1 MHSVLQT
8 VNDKLNRIEPNLTQL
23 NLSRR
28 SRTIWKPIEI
38 MLYLIGLG
46 LGGVKDVTVKGLEI
60 IRKCDHVY
68 LETYKSIF
76 STETKNLE
84 QFYGRPIL
92 ETNEELVENDALEI
106 LAKSEKGNVALLV
119 VGDPFGATRHT
130 NLILRAQEQNLQ
142 VKLVHNASVLTAIG
156 CCGLQLYRFGETVSI
171 PYQSDDQQPDSFY
184 DKILRNRQM
193 NLHTLCLLDVKV
205 EEPTSKSLMGK
216 EKEYTPPTFMTVS
229 EAAERLNEILRRRRN
244 EKTVEKEFALKDSS
258 LVIGLARV
266 GWDDQRIVAC
276 SLGEMTLLDIGPP
289 LHCMVIPAVSL
300 HCIEE
305 EYLASIEQYEVAS
318 KRNARHENQNK

>member
-1 MHSVLQT
+1 
-8 VNDKLNRIEPNLTQL
+8 
-23 NLSRR
+23 
-28 SRTIWKPIEI
+28 

-60 IRKCDHVY
+60 IRKCDRVY
-68 LETYKSIF
+68 LETDTSIF

-92 ETNEELVENDALEI
+92 ETNGELVENNALEI
-106 LAKSEKGNVALLV
+106 LAKSKTENVALLV

-130 NLILRAQEQNLQ
+130 DLILRAQEQNLQ
-142 VKLVHNASVLTAIG
+142 VKLVHNASILTAIG

-171 PYQSDDQQPDSFY
+171 PYWSDDQQPDSFY
-184 DKILRNRQM
+184 NKILRNRQM

-205 EEPTSKSLMGK
+205 KEAASESLIGK
-216 EKEYTPPTFMTVS
+216 EKEYMPPRFMTVS
-229 EAAERLNEILRRRRN
+229 EAVAQLNEMLERQTN
-244 EKTVEKEFALKDSS
+244 ERTQEEEFALNDSS
-258 LVIGLARV
+258 IAIGLARV
-266 GWDDQRIVAC
+266 GWDDQCIVAC
-276 SLGEMTLLDIGPP
+276 SLREMASLDIGPP
-289 LHCMVIPAVSL
+289 PHCMVIPAVSL

-305 EYLASIEQYEVAS
+305 EFLASIEQYEVAS